1 MSMIAPDPHTFVV
14 ANHHTITSGVC
25 SGAFGFVAWS
35 NEYVLVLFHFLS
47 FFLTLTLKLLTL
59 NLIESVVNNSP
70 RAFGHYAGVFEL
82 LH

>member
-14 ANHHTITSGVC
+14 ANHRTTTSGVC

-35 NEYVLVLFHFLS
+35 NESVLVLFHLHIL
-47 FFLTLTLKLLTL
+47 FLTLTLKLLTL
-59 NLIESVVNNSP
+59 NLIESIVNNFP